1 MNTIAVIGCGT
12 MGNGIAQ
19 VSLQAGN
26 TTYVYD
32 NNEQSLGKAKLSML
46 ATFDRLIE
54 KGKLT
59 IDLKNQ
65 FTKQLHY
72 TSVLSDIAAC
82 DLVIEAIVEDV
93 NIKQQLFMQI
103 ESLVKP
109 ECIIASN
116 TSSLSITSLASCLQ
130 NPSRFIGIHFF
141 NPAPLMPLVEIIPGI
156 ATDKIILQQT
166 IDLISNWKKLPVTAK
181 DTPGFIVNRIA
192 RPFYGEAIRMYEEGI
207 AGFETIDAAMKT
219 IGGFKMG
226 PFELMDMIGND
237 INFKVTES
245 VWTQMFFDA
254 RYRPSLTQKR
264 LFEAG
269 YFGKKSGQG
278 YYNYAANQATD
289 APSTDNELMQKIFLR
304 ILVMLINEAAEALYL
319 KIASRDD
326 IDTAM
331 TKGVNY
337 PKGLLKWADEVG
349 AQKCVQMIDDLF
361 NAYHEERY
369 RCSILLRKM
378 ALEGKLFYQ

>member
-1 MNTIAVIGCGT
+1 
-12 MGNGIAQ
+12 
-19 VSLQAGN
+19 
-26 TTYVYD
+26 
-32 NNEQSLGKAKLSML
+32 
-46 ATFDRLIE
+46 
-54 KGKLT
+54 
-59 IDLKNQ
+59 
-65 FTKQLHY
+65 
-72 TSVLSDIAAC
+72 LSDIAAC

-93 NIKQQLFMQI
+93 NIKQQLFKQI
-103 ESLVKP
+103 ENLVKP

-141 NPAPLMPLVEIIPGI
+141 NPAPVMPLVEIIPGI

-166 IDLISNWKKLPVTAK
+166 IDIISNWKKLPVTAK

-207 AGFETIDAAMKT
+207 AGFETIDVAMKT

-278 YYNYAANQATD
+278 YYNYAATQATNT
-289 APSTDNELMQKIFLR
+289 PSTDNELMQKIFSR

-349 AQKCVQMIDDLF
+349 PQKCVQMMDDLF

-378 ALEGKLFYQ
+378 ALEGKLFFQ

>member
-32 NNEQSLGKAKLSML
+32 NNEQALGKAKLSML
-46 ATFDRLIE
+46 ATFDKLIE

-207 AGFETIDAAMKT
+207 ANFETIDAAMKT

-349 AQKCVQMIDDLF
+349 AQKCVQMMDDLF